1 MVLADGTVLYLTQGS
16 GDEIEE
22 PLLRARGALGVLTS
36 CTLQLE
42 RTTICCAGANLVVA
56 CGILE
61 ADMIVAYDGKDK
73 TSEKRRT
80 IQSKVDAIVGT
91 AKKLGKRDTPVQVDF
106 SATHSQPGGGGESY
120 CVVSYMGLSLTQIN
134 TQTQT
139 HTHTHDDDDNNTL
152 VG

>member
-22 PLLRARGALGVLTS
+22 PLLRARAALGVLTS

-73 TSEKRRT
+73 TSKKRRT

-91 AKKLGKRDTPVQVDF
+91 AKKLGKRDAPVQVDF
-106 SATHSQPGGGGESY
+106 CATHSQPGGGGESY

-139 HTHTHDDDDNNTL
+139 HTHTHTTMTTTTH
-152 VG
+152 